1 MKETDRRIVLRN
13 AGLAVTAAA
22 IGEPLATAQAQT
34 QTPKVASPNQ
44 TAELP
49 NDLTRRL
56 ARFIVSARFVDMP
69 EAVRH
74 EAKRTL
80 LNWVGCAVGGSQ
92 HETVTNAV
100 AALAPFFGAR
110 QATLLGRSERMDVL
124 HAALLNGISSHVLDF
139 DDTHAQTT
147 IHPAAPVAPAILA
160 LAEYR
165 PVSGQDFIEAL
176 VIGVEAECRIGKA
189 AVPAHYDAGWHITG
203 TAGVFGSAAAA
214 GKLLGLNEQQMCWAL
229 GLAAAQ
235 PVGLI
240 EMFGSMTKSFHPG
253 RAAQNGL
260 AAAHLAAK
268 GFTASE
274 HGLEAHFG
282 WLNVLSTER
291 NHAALDGE
299 GWEIL
304 KNSYKPFACG
314 LVVHP
319 VIDGCIQLRNRNR
332 LTADMIERV
341 EVAVHPRVMQITA
354 IKDPKTGLE
363 GKFSVYHAAAVA
375 IVEGAAGERQFSDE
389 AVRAPATVGLRQRVF
404 PTIDPAVGKDQA
416 RITIALKN
424 GERPTVFVEHAV
436 GSVENPMSDRMIEGK
451 FHGLAEG
458 ILATDQARSIVDLC
472 WRADQLADAGEVA
485 RGGGKA

>member
-1 MKETDRRIVLRN
+1 MNETDRRDVLRN

-22 IGEPLATAQAQT
+22 IGDPLATTQAQAQAAKAALK
-34 QTPKVASPNQ
+34 QT
-44 TAELP
+44 ELP
-49 NDLTRRL
+49 NDLTRKL
-56 ARFIVSARFVDMP
+56 ARFIISARLANMP

-80 LNWVGCAVGGSQ
+80 LNWVGCALGGSQ
-92 HETVTNAV
+92 HETVADAV
-100 AALAPFFGAR
+100 AALSAFFGAR
-110 QATLLGRSERMDVL
+110 QATLFGRPERPDVL

-160 LAEYR
+160 LAESQQ
-165 PVSGQDFIEAL
+165 VSGRDFIEAL
-176 VIGVEAECRIGKA
+176 VVGVEAECRIGKA
-189 AVPAHYDAGWHITG
+189 VVPAHYDSGWHITG

-240 EMFGSMTKSFHPG
+240 EMFGSMAKSFHPG

-274 HGLEAHFG
+274 HALEAHFG
-282 WLNVLSTER
+282 WLNVLSPER
-291 NHAALDGE
+291 NAAALEGE

-319 VIDGCIQLRNRNR
+319 VIDGCIQLHNTG
-332 LTADMIERV
+332 LPTADMIERV
-341 EVAVHPRVMQITA
+341 EVVVHPRVMQITA
-354 IKDPKTGLE
+354 IKEPKTGLE

-375 IVEGAAGERQFSDE
+375 IVEGAAGEGQFSDE
-389 AVRAPATVGLRQRVF
+389 AVRAPAIAALRKRVF
-404 PTIDPAVGKDQA
+404 PTPDPAIGKDQA
-416 RITIALKN
+416 RITVVLKN
-424 GERPTVFVEHAV
+424 GGRPTTFVEHAV
-436 GSVENPMSDRMIEGK
+436 GSIDNPMSDRMIEDK
-451 FHGLAEG
+451 FHGLADG
-458 ILATDQARSIVDLC
+458 VLDRRQARSIVDLC
-472 WRADQLADAGEVA
+472 WRVDELADSGEIARTAG
-485 RGGGKA
+485 KS

>member
-1 MKETDRRIVLRN
+1 MKETDRRVVLRN

-22 IGEPLATAQAQT
+22 IGEPLATASAQT
-34 QTPKVASPNQ
+34 RASKVTSPNQ
-44 TAELP
+44 VTELP

-56 ARFIVSARFVDMP
+56 ARFIVSARFADMP

-92 HETVTNAV
+92 HETVANAV
-100 AALAPFFGAR
+100 AALAPFFGAG
-110 QATLLGRSERMDVL
+110 QATLFGRPERMDVL

-160 LAEYR
+160 LAEHR
-165 PVSGQDFIEAL
+165 PVSGRDLIEAL
-176 VIGVEAECRIGKA
+176 VIGVETECRIGKA
-189 AVPAHYDAGWHITG
+189 VVPSHYDRGWHITG
-203 TAGVFGSAAAA
+203 TAGVFGSGAAA

-229 GLAAAQ
+229 GLAATQ

-260 AAAHLAAK
+260 AAAFLAVK

-274 HGLEAHFG
+274 HALEAHFG

-291 NHAALDGE
+291 NSAALDGE

-319 VIDGCIQLRNRNR
+319 VIDGCIQLRNANH
-332 LTADMIERV
+332 LTADKIERV
-341 EVAVHPRVMQITA
+341 ELAVHPRVMLVTA

-375 IVEGAAGERQFSDE
+375 LVEGAAGEQQFSDRT
-389 AVRAPATVGLRQRVF
+389 VRVPAIVELRQRVV
-404 PTIDPAVGKDQA
+404 PTVDASVGKEQA
-416 RITIALKN
+416 RITIVLK
-424 GERPTVFVEHAV
+424 
-436 GSVENPMSDRMIEGK
+436 
-451 FHGLAEG
+451 
-458 ILATDQARSIVDLC
+458 
-472 WRADQLADAGEVA
+472 
-485 RGGGKA
+485 

>member
-1 MKETDRRIVLRN
+1 MKETDRRDVLRN
-13 AGLAVTAAA
+13 AGLVVTAAA
-22 IGEPLATAQAQT
+22 IGDPPASTHAQT
-34 QTPKVASPNQ
+34 QAC
-44 TAELP
+44 TAVLKGTELP
-49 NDLTRRL
+49 NDLTRKL
-56 ARFIVSARFVDMP
+56 ARFIISARLEDMP

-80 LNWVGCAVGGSQ
+80 LNWVGCALGGSQ
-92 HETVTNAV
+92 HETVANAV
-100 AALAPFFGAR
+100 AALSAFFGAG
-110 QATLLGRSERMDVL
+110 QATLFGRPERPDAV

-160 LAEYR
+160 LAEYQQI
-165 PVSGQDFIEAL
+165 SGRDFVEAL
-176 VIGVEAECRIGKA
+176 VVGVETECRIGKA
-189 AVPAHYDAGWHITG
+189 VVPAHYDSGWHITG

-229 GLAAAQ
+229 GLAAVQ

-240 EMFGSMTKSFHPG
+240 EMFGSMAKSFHPG
-253 RAAQNGL
+253 RAAQNGIT
-260 AAAHLAAK
+260 AAHLAAK

-274 HGLEAHFG
+274 HALEGHFG
-282 WLNVLSTER
+282 WLRVLSPDR
-291 NHAALDGE
+291 DSSALDGE

-319 VIDGCIQLRNRNR
+319 VIDGCIQLRNRSQP
-332 LTADMIERV
+332 TADMIERV
-341 EVAVHPRVMQITA
+341 EVVVHPRVMQITA

-389 AVRAPATVGLRQRVF
+389 AVRAPATGALRGRVF
-404 PTIDPAVGKDQA
+404 PTPDPAIGKDQA
-416 RITIALKN
+416 RITVVLKS
-424 GERPTVFVEHAV
+424 GERSTIFVEHAV
-436 GSVENPMSDRMIEGK
+436 GSVENPMSDRMIEDK
-451 FHGLAEG
+451 FDSLADG
-458 ILATDQARSIVDLC
+458 VLSRRQARSIVDLC
-472 WRADQLADAGEVA
+472 WRVDELADSGEIA
-485 RGGGKA
+485 REGGKS